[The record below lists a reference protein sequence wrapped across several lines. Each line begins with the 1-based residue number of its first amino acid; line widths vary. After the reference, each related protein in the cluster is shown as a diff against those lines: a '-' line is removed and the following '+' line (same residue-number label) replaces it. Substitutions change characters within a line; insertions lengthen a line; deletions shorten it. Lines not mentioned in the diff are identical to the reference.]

1 MRLYGITAEEIDL
14 TISSPHERD
23 QEGGY
28 LITYRHFMRKFG
40 GCPLKVV
47 YLIEGGEIVVVTA
60 YPLRKSYRR

>member
-1 MRLYGITAEEIDL
+1 MRLYGITAEEVDL

-28 LITYRHFMRKFG
+28 LIAYRHFMRKFG
-40 GCPLKVV
+40 DAPLKVV
-47 YLIEGGEIVVVTA
+47 YVIEEGTVVVVTA